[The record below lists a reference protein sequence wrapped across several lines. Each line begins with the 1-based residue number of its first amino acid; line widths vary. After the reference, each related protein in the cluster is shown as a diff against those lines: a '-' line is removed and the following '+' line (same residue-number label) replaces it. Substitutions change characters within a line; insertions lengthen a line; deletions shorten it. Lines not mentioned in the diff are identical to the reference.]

1 MVLGYL
7 LLASIPRD
15 EMEWYL
21 VWHEILHESM
31 YALWSTLYCD
41 MQEYAV
47 SPTLR

>member
-21 VWHEILHESM
+21 VWHEILPESM
-31 YALWSTLYCD
+31 YALWSTLQRD